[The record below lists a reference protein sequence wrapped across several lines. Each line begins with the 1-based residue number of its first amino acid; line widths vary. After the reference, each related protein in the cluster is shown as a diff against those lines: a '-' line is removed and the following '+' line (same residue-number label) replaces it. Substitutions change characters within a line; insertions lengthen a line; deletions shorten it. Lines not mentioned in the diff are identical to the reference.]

1 MLTEHDQLGRFVVD
15 TVNMFLQ
22 LGVVEETFL
31 ADITSERVD
40 IGVFQLVF
48 GELQFSLKP
57 LETYFTNMTLQ
68 F

>member
-1 MLTEHDQLGRFVVD
+1 MLTEHDQLGGFIVD
-15 TVNMFLQ
+15 SVNMFLQ

-40 IGVFQLVF
+40 IGVFQLMF

>member
-15 TVNMFLQ
+15 TVSMFLQ

-40 IGVFQLVF
+40 IGVFQLMF

>member
-1 MLTEHDQLGRFVVD
+1 MLTEHDQLGGFVVD
-15 TVNMFLQ
+15 SVNMFLQ

>member
-40 IGVFQLVF
+40 IGVFQLMF

>member
-1 MLTEHDQLGRFVVD
+1 MLAEHHQLGGFIVD
-15 TVNMFLQ
+15 SVNMFLQ

>member
-1 MLTEHDQLGRFVVD
+1 MLTEHDQLGGFVMNS
-15 TVNMFLQ
+15 VNMFLQ

-40 IGVFQLVF
+40 IGVFQLMF

>member
-1 MLTEHDQLGRFVVD
+1 MLTEHDQLGGFVVNS
-15 TVNMFLQ
+15 VNMFLQ

-40 IGVFQLVF
+40 IGVFQLMF
-48 GELQFSLKP
+48 RELQFSLKP

>member
-1 MLTEHDQLGRFVVD
+1 MLTEHDQLGGFVVNS
-15 TVNMFLQ
+15 VNMFLQ

-40 IGVFQLVF
+40 IGVFQLMF

>member
-40 IGVFQLVF
+40 IGVFQLMF
-48 GELQFSLKP
+48 GELQFSFEP